1 MPLAKLIRSI
11 RERINVRIYSSKGKA
26 TAVLRFLRVTVAFA
40 MAAMLIWVHGFPQ
53 TLIDLPSYQYW
64 IRAALLFFVVSFL
77 VRWFFDFEPS
87 KYLKSN
93 AFEAGIL
100 SVILIDVFLRA
111 SLGMPMVA
119 FLLPDLSPID
129 IAHWRFAISQFLL
142 FLIIL
147 VELGRLSQRLGQLK
161 INPSHLFISSFIL
174 LMGIGTLF
182 LMLPNMTTVPGSMPF
197 MDALFTSVSASCVTG
212 LIVVDTA
219 TYFTWKGQL
228 VILVL
233 IQLGGLNIISF
244 ASFFGAFLKGGIGL
258 KHNLMIRDVM
268 SFDTLSDSRSLIKRI
283 FLFTFLLEAA
293 GALYIYMTWDSSVV
307 FSSTGSRIFHSVFHS
322 VSAFNNAGFSTFTN
336 GLFEQGVRNSYVM
349 HFGIAGLVFLGG
361 IGVTVLNDLF
371 APEALRMRMRT
382 PWRRLETSTRL
393 SLYTSL
399 ILLGVGAIGFAAL
412 ESFNPAQHS
421 EGGFLQM
428 NWFEQ
433 TIASIFQSMSTRTA
447 GFNSIDVSILGVPTL
462 LMFMVLMFIGA
473 SSGGTGG
480 GIKTSTFA
488 VVFLS
493 ALATIRG
500 KKYVQIYRRTIGY
513 DLVNKASSIF
523 LFSVSVIFVGV
534 FALSILEPHVPF
546 VQLLFEQISAV
557 ATVGLST
564 GITGDLSSGSRIV
577 IILSM
582 FIGRVGV
589 LTVAVAVSRRV
600 DTNNYKYREAHI
612 MLG

>member
-1 MPLAKLIRSI
+1 MPLAKLIRSV
-11 RERINVRIYSSKGKA
+11 RERINVRIYTSKGKV
-26 TAVLRFLRVTVAFA
+26 TAVLRFLRVMVALA

-64 IRAALLFFVVSFL
+64 IRAALLFFVISFL

-100 SVILIDVFLRA
+100 SVIILDALLRV
-111 SLGMPMVA
+111 SLGKPLIA
-119 FLLPDLSPID
+119 FLLPDLTLNEL
-129 IAHWRFAISQFLL
+129 AHWRFAISQFLL
-142 FLIIL
+142 LLIIF

-161 INPSHLFISSFIL
+161 INPSHLFIASFL
-174 LMGIGTLF
+174 LLIGLGTLF
-182 LMLPNMTTVPGSMPF
+182 LMLPNMTVMQGAMPF

-212 LIVVDTA
+212 LVVVDTA

-228 VILVL
+228 VILIL

-268 SFDTLSDSRSLIKRI
+268 SFDTLSDSRSLVKRI
-283 FLFTFLLEAA
+283 FLFTFFLEAA
-293 GALYIYMTWDSSVV
+293 GAIYIYMTWDSSVV
-307 FSSTGSRIFHSVFHS
+307 FSSPLSRVFHSVFHS

-371 APEALRMRMRT
+371 SPERLRMRMLT

-399 ILLGVGAIGFAAL
+399 ILIFVGAIGFAAL
-412 ESFNPAQHS
+412 ESFNAAQYA
-421 EGGFLQM
+421 EGGFLRM

-433 TIASIFQSMSTRTA
+433 TITSIFQSMTTRTA
-447 GFNSIDVSILGVPTL
+447 GFNSVDISILSVPTL
-462 LMFMVLMFIGA
+462 LMFMVLMVIGA

-500 KKYVQIYRRTIGY
+500 KKHVQIYRRTISNE
-513 DLVNKASSIF
+513 LVNKASSIF
-523 LFSVSVIFVGV
+523 LFSVSVIFIGV
-534 FALSILEPHVPF
+534 FALTILEPQIPF
-546 VQLLFEQISAV
+546 LHLLFEQISAV

-564 GITGDLSSGSRIV
+564 GITGELSSASRIV

-582 FIGRVGV
+582 FVGRVGV
-589 LTVAVAVSRRV
+589 LTVAVAISRRV
-600 DTNNYKYREAHI
+600 DTNNYKYREAHV

>member
-1 MPLAKLIRSI
+1 MPLAKLIRSV
-11 RERINVRIYSSKGKA
+11 RERINVRIYNSKGRV
-26 TAVLRFLRVTVAFA
+26 TGILRFFRVLVAFA

-53 TLIDLPSYQYW
+53 TIIDLPTYQYW

-77 VRWFFDFEPS
+77 IRWFFDFEPS

-93 AFEAGIL
+93 AYEAGIL
-100 SVILIDVFLRA
+100 GVIAVDALLRTT
-111 SLGMPMVA
+111 LGRPMVG
-119 FLLPDLSPID
+119 FFLPDLSAD
-129 IAHWRFAISQFLL
+129 ELAHWRFAISQFLL
-142 FLIIL
+142 LLIIF
-147 VELGRLSQRLGQLK
+147 VELGRLSQRLGQLT
-161 INPSHLFISSFIL
+161 INPSHLFIGSFIL
-174 LMGIGTLF
+174 LIAGGTLF
-182 LMLPNMTTVPGSMPF
+182 LMLPNMTTISGSMPF

-228 VILVL
+228 VILIL

-244 ASFFGAFLKGGIGL
+244 ASFFGGFLKGGIGL
-258 KHNLMIRDVM
+258 KHNLMIREVM
-268 SFDTLSDSRSLIKRI
+268 SFDTLSESSSLVKRI
-283 FLFTFLLEAA
+283 FLFTFILEAA
-293 GALYIYMTWDSSVV
+293 GAVYIFMTWDSSVV
-307 FSSTGSRIFHSVFHS
+307 FTSTGSRIFHSVFHS

-371 APEALRMRMRT
+371 SPERLRMRMIT

-399 ILLGVGAIGFAAL
+399 ILLAVGAIGFAAL
-412 ESFNPAQHS
+412 ESVNPAQHS

-433 TIASIFQSMSTRTA
+433 TIASLFQSMSTRTA

-488 VVFLS
+488 VIFLS

-500 KKYVQIYRRTIGY
+500 KRHVQIYRRTIGNE
-513 DLVNKASSIF
+513 LVNKASSIF

-534 FALSILEPHVPF
+534 FTLSILEPQIPF

-564 GITGDLSSGSRIV
+564 GITDDLSLGSRIV
-577 IILSM
+577 IICSM

-600 DTNNYKYREAHI
+600 QSNNYKYREAHV

>member
-1 MPLAKLIRSI
+1 MPLANLIRSV
-11 RERINVRIYSSKGKA
+11 RERINVRIYTSKGRV
-26 TAVLRFLRVTVAFA
+26 TAVLRFFRVLVAFA

-53 TLIDLPSYQYW
+53 TLIDLPTYQYW

-100 SVILIDVFLRA
+100 SVIILDAFLRA
-111 SLGMPMVA
+111 LLGKPMVG
-119 FLLPDLSPID
+119 FLLPELTANEL
-129 IAHWRFAISQFLL
+129 AHWRFAISQFLL
-142 FLIIL
+142 MLIIF

-161 INPSHLFISSFIL
+161 INPSHLFISSFL
-174 LMGIGTLF
+174 LLIGLGTLF
-182 LMLPNMTTVPGSMPF
+182 LMLPNMTVLQGSMPF

-212 LIVVDTA
+212 LVVVDTA

-228 VILVL
+228 VILIL

-268 SFDTLSDSRSLIKRI
+268 SFDTLSDSRSLVKRI
-283 FLFTFLLEAA
+283 FLFTFLLEAV
-293 GALYIYMTWDSSVV
+293 GAAYIYMTWDGSVV
-307 FSSTGSRIFHSVFHS
+307 FSSTASRIFHSVFHS

-361 IGVTVLNDLF
+361 IGVTVLDDLF
-371 APEALRMRMRT
+371 SPERLRMRMLN

-399 ILLGVGAIGFAAL
+399 ILLVVGAIGFAAL
-412 ESFNPAQHS
+412 ESFNSAQHA
-421 EGGFLQM
+421 EGGFLTM
-428 NWFEQ
+428 NGFEQ
-433 TIASIFQSMSTRTA
+433 IITSIFQSMTTRTA
-447 GFNSIDVSILGVPTL
+447 GFNSVDISILSVPTL
-462 LMFMVLMFIGA
+462 LMFMVLMVIGA

-500 KKYVQIYRRTIGY
+500 KKYVQIYRRTISY
-513 DLVNKASSIF
+513 ELINKASSIF
-523 LFSVSVIFVGV
+523 LFSVSVIFIGV
-534 FALSILEPHVPF
+534 FALTILEPTTPF
-546 VQLLFEQISAV
+546 IQLLFEQISAV

-564 GITGDLSSGSRIV
+564 GITADLSTASRMV

-589 LTVAVAVSRRV
+589 LTVAVAISRRV
-600 DTNNYKYREAHI
+600 DTNNYKYREAHV

>member
-1 MPLAKLIRSI
+1 M
-11 RERINVRIYSSKGKA
+11 VG
-26 TAVLRFLRVTVAFA
+26 
-40 MAAMLIWVHGFPQ
+40 MLIYVHGFPQ
-53 TLIDLPSYQYW
+53 TLIDLPTYQYW
-64 IRAALLFFVVSFL
+64 IRAALMFFLSSFL
-77 VRWFFDFEPS
+77 IRWFFDFEPS

-93 AFEAGIL
+93 AIEVGIL
-100 SVILIDVFLRA
+100 GFVFFDVLFRMIFGWPLI
-111 SLGMPMVA
+111 G
-119 FLLPDLSPID
+119 LLMPDLQATE
-129 IAHWRFAISQFLL
+129 IAQWRFALSQVLLL
-142 FLIIL
+142 FIIF
-147 VELGRLSQRLGQLK
+147 VELGKFSQRLGQFK
-161 INPSHLFISSFIL
+161 INPSHLFISSFIVL
-174 LMGIGTLF
+174 IGVGTSL
-182 LMLPNMTTVPGSMPF
+182 LMLPNMTTISGSMPF

-228 VILVL
+228 VVLAL

-268 SFDTLSDSRSLIKRI
+268 SFDTLDETRSMVKRI
-283 FLFTFLLEAA
+283 FLFTFLLEGA
-293 GALYIYMTWDSSVV
+293 GALFIFMTWDSSVV
-307 FSSTGSRIFHSVFHS
+307 FSGIPSRILHSVFHS
-322 VSAFNNAGFSTFTN
+322 VSAFNNAGFSTYTN

-349 HFGIAGLVFLGG
+349 HFGIAGLIFFGG
-361 IGVTVLNDLF
+361 IGVIVLNDLF
-371 APEALRMRMRT
+371 SPERLRMRMQT

-399 ILLGVGAIGFAAL
+399 ILLVLGAVAFAVL
-412 ESFNPAQHS
+412 ESVNQAQHS
-421 EGGFLQM
+421 DGGFLKM

-433 TIASIFQSMSTRTA
+433 TITSIFQSMSTRTA
-447 GFNSIDVSILGVPTL
+447 GFNSVDISLLSVPTL

-500 KKYVQIYRRTIGY
+500 KKYVQIYRRTISNE
-513 DLVNKASSIF
+513 LINKASSIF

-534 FALSILEPHVPF
+534 FALTILEPDISF

-564 GITGDLSSGSRIV
+564 GITDDLSFGGRIV

-600 DTNNYKYREAHI
+600 DTNNYKYREAHV

>member
-1 MPLAKLIRSI
+1 MPLAKLIRSV
-11 RERINVRIYSSKGKA
+11 RERINVRIYTSKGRV
-26 TAVLRFLRVTVAFA
+26 TAVLRFLRVMVALA

-64 IRAALLFFVVSFL
+64 IRAALLFFVISFL

-100 SVILIDVFLRA
+100 SVIILDALLRV
-111 SLGMPMVA
+111 SLGKPLIA
-119 FLLPDLSPID
+119 FLLPDLTLNEL
-129 IAHWRFAISQFLL
+129 AHWRFAISQFLL
-142 FLIIL
+142 LLIIF

-161 INPSHLFISSFIL
+161 INPSHLFIASFL
-174 LMGIGTLF
+174 LLIGLGTLF
-182 LMLPNMTTVPGSMPF
+182 LMLPNMTVMQGAMPF

-212 LIVVDTA
+212 LVVVDTA

-228 VILVL
+228 VILIL

-268 SFDTLSDSRSLIKRI
+268 SFDTLSDSRSLVKRI
-283 FLFTFLLEAA
+283 FLFTFFLEAA
-293 GALYIYMTWDSSVV
+293 GAIYIYMTWDSSVV
-307 FSSTGSRIFHSVFHS
+307 FSSPLSRVFHSVFHS

-371 APEALRMRMRT
+371 SPERLRMRMLT

-399 ILLGVGAIGFAAL
+399 ILIFVGAIGFAAL
-412 ESFNPAQHS
+412 ESFNAAQYN
-421 EGGFLQM
+421 EGGFLRM

-433 TIASIFQSMSTRTA
+433 TITSIFQSMTTRTA
-447 GFNSIDVSILGVPTL
+447 GFNSVDISILSVPTL
-462 LMFMVLMFIGA
+462 LMFMVLMVIGA

-500 KKYVQIYRRTIGY
+500 KKHVQIYRRTISNE
-513 DLVNKASSIF
+513 LVNKASSIF
-523 LFSVSVIFVGV
+523 LFSVSVIFIGV
-534 FALSILEPHVPF
+534 FALTIFEPQIPF
-546 VQLLFEQISAV
+546 LHLLFEQISAV

-564 GITGDLSSGSRIV
+564 GITGELSSASRIV

-582 FIGRVGV
+582 FVGRVGV
-589 LTVAVAVSRRV
+589 LTVAVAISRRV
-600 DTNNYKYREAHI
+600 DTNNYKYREAHV

>member
-1 MPLAKLIRSI
+1 MPLAKLIQSV
-11 RERINVRIYSSKGKA
+11 RERINVRIYSSKGRV
-26 TAVLRFLRVTVAFA
+26 TSILRFFRVMVALA
-40 MAAMLIWVHGFPQ
+40 MAAMLVYVHGFPQ
-53 TLIDLPSYQYW
+53 SLIDLATYQLW
-64 IRAALLFFVVSFL
+64 IRFALLFFVVSFL

-93 AFEAGIL
+93 VLEAGIL
-100 SVILIDVFLRA
+100 GCILLDALFRISIGHPFIGIIFTNLTE
-111 SLGMPMVA
+111 
-119 FLLPDLSPID
+119 FE
-129 IAHWRFAISQFLL
+129 IAYWRFAISQILL
-142 FLIIL
+142 LLIIF
-147 VELGRLSQRLGQLK
+147 VELGRFSQRLGQLK
-161 INPSHLFISSFIL
+161 INPSHLFIASFIL
-174 LMGIGTLF
+174 LIAVGTLL
-182 LMLPNMTTVPGSMPF
+182 LMLPNMTTIAGAMPF

-268 SFDTLSDSRSLIKRI
+268 SFDTLSDSRSLVKRI
-283 FLFTFLLEAA
+283 FLFTFILEAA
-293 GALYIYMTWDSSVV
+293 GAIFIYMTWDSSVV
-307 FSSTGSRIFHSVFHS
+307 FSSVPSRIFHSVFHS
-322 VSAFNNAGFSTFTN
+322 VSDFNNAGFSTYTN

-349 HFGIAGLVFLGG
+349 HFGIAGLIFLGG

-371 APEALRMRMRT
+371 SPERLRMRMVT

-399 ILLGVGAIGFAAL
+399 ILIFVGAIGFAAL
-412 ESFNPAQHS
+412 ESFNAAQYA
-421 EGGFLQM
+421 EGGFLRM

-433 TIASIFQSMSTRTA
+433 TITSIFQSMTTRTA
-447 GFNSIDVSILGVPTL
+447 GFNSVDISILSVPTL
-462 LMFMVLMFIGA
+462 LMFMVLMVIGA

-500 KKYVQIYRRTIGY
+500 KKHVQIYRRTISNE
-513 DLVNKASSIF
+513 LVNKASSIF
-523 LFSVSVIFVGV
+523 LFSVSVIFIGV
-534 FALSILEPHVPF
+534 FALTILEPQIPF
-546 VQLLFEQISAV
+546 LHLLFEQISAV

-564 GITGDLSSGSRIV
+564 GITGELSSASRIV

-582 FIGRVGV
+582 FVGRVGV
-589 LTVAVAVSRRV
+589 LTVAVAISRRV
-600 DTNNYKYREAHI
+600 DTNNYKYREAHV

>member
-1 MPLAKLIRSI
+1 MPLNKLVSSI
-11 RERINVRIYSSKGKA
+11 RERINVRIYNSKGRV
-26 TAVLRFLRVTVAFA
+26 TAVLRFFRVVVALA
-40 MAAMLIWVHGFPQ
+40 MVGMLIYVHGFPQ
-53 TLIDLPSYQYW
+53 TLIDLPTYQYW
-64 IRAALLFFVVSFL
+64 IRAALMFFLSSFL
-77 VRWFFDFEPS
+77 IRWFFDFEPS

-93 AFEAGIL
+93 AIEAGIL
-100 SVILIDVFLRA
+100 GFVFFDVLFRMIFGWPLI
-111 SLGMPMVA
+111 G
-119 FLLPDLSPID
+119 LLMPDLQATE
-129 IAHWRFAISQFLL
+129 IAQWRFALSQVLLL
-142 FLIIL
+142 FIIF
-147 VELGRLSQRLGQLK
+147 VELGKFSQRLGQFK
-161 INPSHLFISSFIL
+161 INPSLLFILSFIVL
-174 LMGIGTLF
+174 IGVGTSL
-182 LMLPNMTTVPGSMPF
+182 LMLPNMTTISGSMPF

-228 VILVL
+228 VVLAL

-268 SFDTLSDSRSLIKRI
+268 SFDTLDETRSMVKRI
-283 FLFTFLLEAA
+283 FLFTFLLEGA
-293 GALYIYMTWDSSVV
+293 GALFIFMTWDSSVV
-307 FSSTGSRIFHSVFHS
+307 FSGIPSRIFHSVFHS
-322 VSAFNNAGFSTFTN
+322 VSAFNNAGFSTYTN

-349 HFGIAGLVFLGG
+349 HFGIAGLIFFGG

-371 APEALRMRMRT
+371 SPERLRMRMQT

-399 ILLGVGAIGFAAL
+399 ILLVLGAVAFAVL
-412 ESFNPAQHS
+412 ESVNQAQHS
-421 EGGFLQM
+421 DGGFLKM

-433 TIASIFQSMSTRTA
+433 TITSIFQSMSTRTA
-447 GFNSIDVSILGVPTL
+447 GFNSVDISLLSVPTL

-500 KKYVQIYRRTIGY
+500 KKYVQIYRRTISNE
-513 DLVNKASSIF
+513 LINKASSIF
-523 LFSVSVIFVGV
+523 LFSVSVIFAGV
-534 FALSILEPHVPF
+534 FALTILEPDISF

-557 ATVGLST
+557 GTVGLST
-564 GITGDLSSGSRIV
+564 GITDDLSFGGRIV

-600 DTNNYKYREAHI
+600 DTNNYKYREAHV

>member
-1 MPLAKLIRSI
+1 MPLAKLVRSI
-11 RERINVRIYSSKGKA
+11 RERINVRIYNSKGRV
-26 TAVLRFLRVTVAFA
+26 TAILRFFRVLVALG
-40 MAAMLIWVHGFPQ
+40 MGGMLIYVHGFPQ
-53 TLIDLPSYQYW
+53 TFIDLPSYQFW
-64 IRAALLFFVVSFL
+64 IRAALMFFVVSFL

-87 KYLKSN
+87 KYLKAN

-100 SVILIDVFLRA
+100 TVILLDALLRFLVGKP
-111 SLGMPMVA
+111 LIG
-119 FLLPDLSPID
+119 FLLTDVGPSEL
-129 IAHWRFAISQFLL
+129 AHWRFAISQLL
-142 FLIIL
+142 LLLIIF
-147 VELGRLSQRLGQLK
+147 VELGRLSQRLGRLK

-174 LMGIGTLF
+174 LIGFGTVF
-182 LMLPNMTTVPGSMPF
+182 LMLPNMTTIAGSMPF

-212 LIVVDTA
+212 LVVVDTA

-228 VILVL
+228 VILIL

-268 SFDTLSDSRSLIKRI
+268 SFDTLSDSRSLVKRI
-283 FLFTFLLEAA
+283 FLFTLLIEAA
-293 GALYIYMTWDSSVV
+293 GAAYIFMTWDGSVHFSSV
-307 FSSTGSRIFHSVFHS
+307 GSRVFHSLFHS

-336 GLFEQGVRNSYVM
+336 GLFEAGVRDSYVM
-349 HFGIAGLVFLGG
+349 HFGIAGLVFFGG

-371 APEALRMRMRT
+371 SPERLRMRMQT

-399 ILLGVGAIGFAAL
+399 ILLVVGAIGFAAI
-412 ESFNPAQHS
+412 ESFNAAQYS
-421 EGGFLQM
+421 DGGFLKM

-433 TIASIFQSMSTRTA
+433 TITSIFQSMSTRTA
-447 GFNSIDVSILGVPTL
+447 GFNSVDISLLSVPTL

-500 KKYVQIYRRTIGY
+500 KKYVQIYRRTISNE
-513 DLVNKASSIF
+513 LINKASSIF

-534 FALSILEPHVPF
+534 FALTILEPDISF

-564 GITGDLSSGSRIV
+564 GITDDLSFGGRIV

-600 DTNNYKYREAHI
+600 DTNNYKYREAHV